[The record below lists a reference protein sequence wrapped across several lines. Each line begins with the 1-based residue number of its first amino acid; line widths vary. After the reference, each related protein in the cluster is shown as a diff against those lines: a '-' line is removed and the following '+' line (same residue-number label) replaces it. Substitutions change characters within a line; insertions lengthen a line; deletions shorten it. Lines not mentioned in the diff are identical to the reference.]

1 MPSSS
6 ECSSSSGFTTRLG
19 NEISSMRENDS
30 AGNLR
35 APKKAQLDVGP
46 LFPCFSEQEISDDC
60 LGRVIELARLAPSE
74 WNLQTWRWIVVRG
87 DAAKKYLEAA
97 AYIKVPLSS
106 APVILVCLADTLAWK
121 SAPQYLQEMIASR
134 KITEEEGRE
143 ALRRLREYYSSSPD
157 IAKRTALANAFVAV
171 HQILLGAA
179 ECSLSAYW
187 VTEFDEA
194 KIKTHF
200 HIPDHFLVAALLPIG
215 YREETESPATAKLPL
230 RACIYKE
237 KFGES
242 LSPTT

>member
-1 MPSSS
+1 
-6 ECSSSSGFTTRLG
+6 
-19 NEISSMRENDS
+19 MRENAGADS
-30 AGNLR
+30 FR
-35 APKKAQLDVGP
+35 APKKAPLDVGP
-46 LFPCFSEQEISDDC
+46 LFPCFSAQDISDDC
-60 LGRVIELARLAPSE
+60 LGRVIEVARLAPSE

-106 APVILVCLADTLAWK
+106 APVILICLADTLAWK
-121 SAPQYLQEMIASR
+121 SAPQYLQEMIAGR

-143 ALRRLREYYSSSPD
+143 ALRRLREYYSASPD
-157 IAKRTALANAFVAV
+157 IAKRTALANAYVAV

-215 YREETESPATAKLPL
+215 YREETEASVGAKLPL

-242 LSPTT
+242 LGPAPE

>member
-1 MPSSS
+1 
-6 ECSSSSGFTTRLG
+6 
-19 NEISSMRENDS
+19 MRENATTENARS
-30 AGNLR
+30 H
-35 APKKAQLDVGP
+35 KKAPLGVGP
-46 LFPCFSEQEISDDC
+46 MFPRFGQQDIADDC
-60 LGRVIELARLAPSE
+60 LGHLIETSRLAPSE

-97 AYIKVPLSS
+97 TYIKVPLSS
-106 APVILVCLADTLAWK
+106 APVILICLADTLAWK

-179 ECSLSAYW
+179 ESSLSAYW

-215 YREETESPATAKLPL
+215 YREEAQPPAVSKLPL
-230 RACIYKE
+230 CTFIYRE
-237 KFGES
+237 KFGET
-242 LSPTT
+242 LAPTL